1 VEGWVE
7 AEDFT
12 DYVVEQN
19 EVFEM
24 VVF

>member
-7 AEDFT
+7 TEDFT